1 VTGERHAGVLG
12 AIVAAARC
20 AVAER
25 RARLPLADLAA
36 RARDAAPPRAAAG
49 VAFVHALTAGGPVR
63 VIAECKRRS
72 PSRGVLRADY
82 DPVALARG
90 YAAAGAVAISVLTE
104 PAFFDGALAHLSAVT
119 AAVGVPALR
128 KDFVVDEYQVVEA
141 AAAGAGAVLLIVAA
155 LDDAGLRGLLERAD
169 RWGLAALVEAHDA
182 AEIARAV
189 AAGARVIGVNN
200 RDLRTLEVAT
210 ATAEDLAARIPGE
223 CIAVAESGIRSGE
236 DAARLAQRGYD
247 AVLVGERFVTAPDPG
262 AAVQRFIAEAEAA
275 LARASATLEAGPDG
289 LGAQ

>member
-1 VTGERHAGVLG
+1 VLG
-12 AIVAAARC
+12 AIVAASRC

-25 RARLPLADLAA
+25 RARLPLADLTA
-36 RARDAAPPRAAAG
+36 RARDTARPATGAT
-49 VAFVHALTAGGPVR
+49 FVRALTAAGPVR

-82 DPVALARG
+82 DAVALARG
-90 YAAAGAVAISVLTE
+90 YASAGAAAISVLTE

-128 KDFVVDEYQVVEA
+128 KDFVVDEYQIVEA
-141 AAAGAGAVLLIVAA
+141 ATAGAGAVLLIVAA

-169 RWGLAALVEAHDA
+169 RWDLAALVEAHDA

-210 ATAEDLAARIPGE
+210 ATAEDLAALIPDD
-223 CIAVAESGIRSGE
+223 CVAVAESGIRSGE
-236 DAARLAQRGYD
+236 DAARLAGQGYD

-262 AAVQRFIAEAEAA
+262 TAVRSFIAEAEAA
-275 LARASATLEAGPDG
+275 LARPPVTWGAGPDG
-289 LGAQ
+289 TVAP